1 MTKNLKSQKSTEDID
16 TSKDMGF
23 YKSVDTALKDKQ
35 YMAEYSYLVMMYGD
49 LFKNILRA
57 LFLRRNEPKKI
68 PQRYEKDNDE
78 VIAFYRRWHG
88 SIKK

>member
-1 MTKNLKSQKSTEDID
+1 
-16 TSKDMGF
+16 MGY
-23 YKSVDTALKDKQ
+23 YKRVDTAMQDKQ
-35 YMAEYSYLVMMYGD
+35 YMAEYSHLLLLHGD

-68 PQRYEKDNDE
+68 PQRYEQVTDE